1 MTHQHELLPLE
12 SVATTGENR
21 VPDAREGEAPS
32 ESGVAPAAFS
42 QPQKLEPAK
51 LAYVPANQAFEQW
64 KSIQGKFVD
73 DPRGSVQEARTLLD
87 DLIQRI
93 VHSLTEH
100 KESLDRQWS
109 SEPTAS
115 TEQLRLCLQHYRT
128 LFTRLLPVVPTE
140 HRTDDV
146 APNG

>member
-1 MTHQHELLPLE
+1 MTHQHEILPLE
-12 SVATTGENR
+12 SVATTGESR
-21 VPDAREGEAPS
+21 VPPDTDGETPS
-32 ESGVAPAAFS
+32 ESGVAPAALAS
-42 QPQKLEPAK
+42 RGKLEQVQA
-51 LAYVPANQAFEQW
+51 AYVPANQAFEQW
-64 KSIQGKFVD
+64 KSIQGRFVD
-73 DPRGSVQEARTLLD
+73 DPRGSVEEARALLD

-93 VHSLTEH
+93 VQSLTEH

-109 SEPTAS
+109 SESTAS

-140 HRTDDV
+140 HNADA

>member
-12 SVATTGENR
+12 SVATTGENPA
-21 VPDAREGEAPS
+21 PDARDGEAPS
-32 ESGVAPAAFS
+32 ESGVARAALA
-42 QPQKLEPAK
+42 QPGQLEPTQA
-51 LAYVPANQAFEQW
+51 AYVPANQAFEQW

-73 DPRGSVQEARTLLD
+73 DPRGSVQEARALLD

-93 VHSLTEH
+93 VQSLTEH

-109 SEPTAS
+109 SEPNAS

-140 HRTDDV
+140 PRAGA